1 MVHAIWIGA
10 WLRWQSSAGKNHLVS
25 LFTRITLVLVMIAA
39 SGGCV
44 RRVVNI
50 TSDPDG
56 AQVWMNDREVGITP
70 LEVEII
76 YYGVYDVQI
85 SRDGYQ
91 TLTTSGDAAPPVWDV
106 PGVDLFAEL
115 TPADLVSRNE
125 WHYVLLQDVHDE
137 EAILERAQQLK
148 DQTATP

>member
-1 MVHAIWIGA
+1 
-10 WLRWQSSAGKNHLVS
+10 VS
-25 LFTRITLVLVMIAA
+25 IFTRIIVALIVIAA

-56 AQVWMNDREVGITP
+56 AQVWMNDREVGTTP

-91 TLTTSGDAAPPVWDV
+91 TLTTSGNANPPAWDV
-106 PGVDLFAEL
+106 PGVDLLAEL

-125 WHYVLLQDVHDE
+125 WHYVLEPDPRDE
-137 EAILERAQQLK
+137 GAILERAEQLK
-148 DQTATP
+148 KQTQAQ

>member
-1 MVHAIWIGA
+1 MALIV
-10 WLRWQSSAGKNHLVS
+10 
-25 LFTRITLVLVMIAA
+25 IAA
-39 SGGCV
+39 LGGCV
-44 RRVVNI
+44 RRVVQI

-56 AQVWMNDREVGITP
+56 ALVWMNDREVGTTP

-91 TLTTSGDAAPPVWDV
+91 TLTTSGEANPPAWDV

-115 TPADLVSRNE
+115 TPADLVSRNT
-125 WHYVLLQDVHDE
+125 WHYVLEPDSRDE
-137 EAILERAQQLK
+137 QAILERAEQLK
-148 DQTATP
+148 KQTQLK

>member
-1 MVHAIWIGA
+1 M
-10 WLRWQSSAGKNHLVS
+10 
-25 LFTRITLVLVMIAA
+25 
-39 SGGCV
+39 
-44 RRVVNI
+44 
-50 TSDPDG
+50 
-56 AQVWMNDREVGITP
+56 
-70 LEVEII
+70 
-76 YYGVYDVQI
+76 
-85 SRDGYQ
+85 
-91 TLTTSGDAAPPVWDV
+91 WDV